1 MEGNRSKNFNF
12 NIPYNLHHVLIMKRI
27 ATSFQ
32 IQIKCIGIELTYL
45 VAFVLVADEGAEKY
59 GERQFDMCFCPSSE
73 YVCSTFFRPIMSQQC
88 MKTSFIYHTAIELF
102 LAVFQTYISRGI

>member
-12 NIPYNLHHVLIMKRI
+12 NIPSYILHHVLIMKRI

-88 MKTSFIYHTAIELF
+88 MKTSFIYHTAIEPNCYF
-102 LAVFQTYISRGI
+102 

>member
-12 NIPYNLHHVLIMKRI
+12 NIPSYILHHVLIMKRI

-45 VAFVLVADEGAEKY
+45 VAFVLVANEGAEKY
-59 GERQFDMCFCPSSE
+59 GERQFDMCFCPRSK
-73 YVCSTFFRPIMSQQC
+73 YVCSTFFRPIMSQ
-88 MKTSFIYHTAIELF
+88 
-102 LAVFQTYISRGI
+102 